1 MTRTAIAG
9 WLHNLR
15 VQRGLTMAE
24 LGEQMGVTVQQIHK
38 YESGANR
45 LTAERILDVVR
56 SLGGGEQFLALAD
69 IGQPEAAAHD
79 RGLVEIMRAV
89 GRLSASQRSALR
101 TLLLAMGGGR

>member
-1 MTRTAIAG
+1 MTRLAIAG

-24 LGEQMGVTVQQIHK
+24 LGEQMGVTVQQVHK
-38 YESGANR
+38 YESGLNR
-45 LTAERILDVVR
+45 LTGERILDVVR

-69 IGQPEAAAHD
+69 APPGAVAHD

-101 TLLLAMGGGR
+101 TLLLAMGDGR

>member
-1 MTRTAIAG
+1 MTRLAIAG

-45 LTAERILDVVR
+45 LTGERILDVVR
-56 SLGGGEQFLALAD
+56 SLGGGEQFLALAGD
-69 IGQPEAAAHD
+69 RPSGEAHD

-101 TLLLAMGGGR
+101 TLLLAMGDGR

>member
-69 IGQPEAAAHD
+69 APVEAAAHD